1 MVGKLGL
8 EPEDQDYMFSE
19 DTVNKLVKHGYTN
32 EEFEHPYF
40 DEQKEQLA
48 GFDKFTEVTHEKVT
62 QEQEVLAWIVEHGS
76 ITDNEARDNLYIN
89 RLAARVYNLRHRDG
103 YPIDRKMI
111 TVKRPNRRSV
121 SFAKYYLDS
130 DAD

>member
-40 DEQKEQLA
+40 DEHKEKLA
-48 GFDKFTEVTHEKVT
+48 GF
-62 QEQEVLAWIVEHGS
+62 
-76 ITDNEARDNLYIN
+76 DNEARDNLYIN

>member
-1 MVGKLGL
+1 MVSKLGL

-48 GFDKFTEVTHEKVT
+48 KFDKFTEVTHEKVT